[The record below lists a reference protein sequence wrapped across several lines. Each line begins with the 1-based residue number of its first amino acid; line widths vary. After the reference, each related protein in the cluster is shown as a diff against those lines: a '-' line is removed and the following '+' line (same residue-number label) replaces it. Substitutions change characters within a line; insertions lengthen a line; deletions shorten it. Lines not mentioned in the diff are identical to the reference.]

1 MSARRYF
8 VKPHHVQPYSPAN
21 HTGTVNRRLIGPET
35 VGSESLELLEGTVE
49 PGQGALPHAHP
60 DLDQVIYMLTGMAR
74 AEIDGQSRERGPGD
88 AAFCPKGMPHV
99 FTVIGARP
107 AKVLVIYTPPYMENP
122 TQAVR

>member
-1 MSARRYF
+1 MTRRYF
-8 VKPHHVQPYSPAN
+8 VNAGDVDSYHPAN

-35 VGSESLELLEGTVE
+35 VGSEHLELLEGTVE

-60 DLDQVIYMLTGMAR
+60 DLDQVVYVLTGTAR
-74 AEIDGQSRERGPGD
+74 AEIDGQTREMRPGD
-88 AAFCPKGMPHV
+88 AAFFPKGMPHV
-99 FTVIGARP
+99 FTVTGSHP

>member
-1 MSARRYF
+1 MAGRYF
-8 VKPHHVQPYSPAN
+8 INAGDVEPYSPAN

-60 DLDQVIYMLTGMAR
+60 DLDQVIYMLTGTAR
-74 AEIDGQSRERGPGD
+74 AEIDGQSRELGPGD
-88 AAFCPKGMPHV
+88 AAYFPKGMPHV
-99 FTVIGARP
+99 FTVIGDRP